1 MKKAT
6 IVSMALCLSIM
17 AAGCAGDQKNPASEQ
32 QVSSDA
38 VVTSEVASSEVASS
52 EVASSEVASSEAAS
66 SEVASSEAV
75 SSEAASSEVASSE
88 AASSEVASSEVA
100 PTEKSSSEAATP
112 GNVTY
117 EVVTDAHKVTI
128 EVVTV
133 KTISECSSVIPKLT
147 VDGKEATEVNAF
159 LGNFVQEKYPLEENG
174 DYADGYT
181 TQVEWGV
188 KDNTVSFVLYAS
200 ATNEDYYTC
209 EAFNYDLDSLAALE
223 DGEVTKRFG
232 MTDEEFFSKT
242 IDAVKDFCDGKNYY
256 DLKKSIKTVNYDKFT
271 PIVLNDGNLGAVGP
285 IVYSDGE
292 QFAGDESMRR
302 FELKATE

>member
-6 IVSMALCLSIM
+6 IVSMAICLSLM
-17 AAGCAGDQKNPASEQ
+17 AAGCAGDQQNPASEQ
-32 QVSSDA
+32 QASKDT
-38 VVTSEVASSEVASS
+38 VVT
-52 EVASSEVASSEAAS
+52 SEVASSEAAS
-66 SEVASSEAV
+66 SEESSSEVASSEAT
-75 SSEAASSEVASSE
+75 SSEASSE
-88 AASSEVASSEVA
+88 AASSEVA
-100 PTEKSSSEAATP
+100 PTEESSSEAATP
-112 GNVTY
+112 ENVTY
-117 EVVTDAHKVTI
+117 EVVTDTHKVTI

-159 LGNFVQEKYPLEENG
+159 LGNYVQENYPLEENG

-181 TQVEWGV
+181 TQVVWGV
-188 KDNTVSFVLYAS
+188 KDNTVSFVIYAS

-242 IDAVKDFCDGKNYY
+242 TDAVKDFCDGKDYY

-271 PIVLNDGNLGAVGP
+271 PIVLNDGTLGAVGP
-285 IVYSDGE
+285 IFYSDGQ
-292 QFAGDESMRR
+292 QFAGDENMRL
-302 FELKATE
+302 FDLKATE